1 MRTEWVIHIWGKERD
16 CLEFTQQEKFHMD
29 VIGSLD
35 HSIFDKVL
43 INIALHDI
51 NDDDLFTF
59 LKRELLNIFS
69 DVKEV
74 DIRKCQ
80 NDRMLC
86 EYVTFRPYVWDR
98 IGEDIRIF
106 YSHFKGYISNI
117 KLIDSSS
124 YPERNMFINE
134 YYWSYLM
141 YRMSLDMEYIEEMK
155 KSFDCGK
162 DIYCWCLLDKNNL
175 EHTNML
181 CDSDDYY
188 TSYFREIEKI
198 IPDIEKFY
206 CENKIIHS
214 PGSFVWYDMKNIYD
228 HIGNI
233 LDKISLDNDI
243 LKCAGLS
250 THYCELYIWR
260 FINIENIQEQT
271 FINNIRDEFR
281 NIRNSPYTQ
290 LYCSKK
296 ICYKYIKDFNKYII
310 QNKLI

>member
-16 CLEFTQQEKFHMD
+16 VFDLTPQEKFHID
-29 VIGSLD
+29 IIRTLD

-43 INIALHDI
+43 INIAMYDI
-51 NDDDLFTF
+51 NDESLFTL
-59 LKRELLNIFS
+59 LKQELLEVFS

-98 IGEDIRIF
+98 IGEDVRIF

-117 KLIDSSS
+117 RLIDSSS
-124 YPERNMFINE
+124 YPERNIFINE

-141 YRMSLDMEYIEEMK
+141 YRMSLDKEYIEEME

-175 EHTNML
+175 EHTGML
-181 CDSDDYY
+181 DDDYY
-188 TSYFREIEKI
+188 TLYFRDIERNV
-198 IPDIEKFY
+198 PGIEKFY
-206 CENKIIHS
+206 AKESDIIHS
-214 PGSFVWYDMKNIYD
+214 PGSFVWYDMKNIYS

-233 LDKISLDNDI
+233 LDKISLDGEM
-243 LKCAGLS
+243 LKRLGS
-250 THYCELYIWR
+250 TIHYCELYIWR
-260 FINIENIQEQT
+260 FIDIKNIQEQT
-271 FINNIRDEFR
+271 FINNIRSEFR

-290 LYCSKK
+290 LYCSKR
-296 ICYKYIKDFNKYII
+296 ICYKYIKDFDKYII
-310 QNKLI
+310 QNKII